1 MMPDILRQQFLLHA
15 RLAAFQRRI
24 EKASKRV
31 GDWCDKISRG
41 YVAFSAGKDSTCILA
56 LVREQAP
63 PTLPAVYFD
72 AQCAFPEVEE
82 LLAQTPQ
89 LLKFPADEPFLAT
102 LQRCGLSG
110 QGVEQETMRTTVYG
124 PITRLIAEYGFDG
137 VCYGLRAEESRARAL
152 HAYRRGAIFQYKR
165 DGLWAC
171 QPIWDWTYMD
181 VWAFIVSRNLP
192 YCDTYDRLWDAPR
205 EDQRISYWA
214 GETKRRWGRYA
225 WLKKNYPTLWNQLAE
240 AIPEVRAYV

>member
-1 MMPDILRQQFLLHA
+1 MPEILRKQFLLYA
-15 RLAAFQRRI
+15 RLSIFRHSV
-24 EKASKRV
+24 EKAQQRV
-31 GDWCDKISRG
+31 SEWLGHVSRG
-41 YVAFSAGKDSTCILA
+41 YVAYSGGKDSTCILA

-72 AQCAFPEVEE
+72 AQCAFPEIEE
-82 LLAQTPQ
+82 LLAATPH
-89 LLKFPADEPFLAT
+89 LLKFPADEPFLGT

-124 PITRLIAEYGFDG
+124 PIARLLQTYGFDG
-137 VCYGLRAEESRARAL
+137 VCYGLRAEESRGRVL
-152 HAYRRGAIFQYKR
+152 NAYTRGAVFQYKR
-165 DGLWAC
+165 DALWAC

-181 VWAFIVSRNLP
+181 VWAFIVSRDLS
-192 YCDTYDRLWDAPR
+192 YCGTYDKLWDAPR

-225 WLKKNYPTLWNQLAE
+225 WLKKNYPSLWNQLVAVL
-240 AIPEVRAYV
+240 PEVTAYV